1 MQLPQAVTALSALGN
16 GHRLAIFRLLV
27 RAGPAGIAAGEVSR
41 EVGLLPNT
49 LSTHL
54 AALVHAGLAQ
64 SRRAGRSVLYSAD
77 YAAIRALLAKASD
90 ELARAT
96 RILYGGSVTPESF
109 PELLNIP
116 EVAGGLVGGAS
127 LDPHKFAA
135 LVKQAG

>member
-77 YAAIRALLAKASD
+77 YAAIRALLGYLMD
-90 ELARAT
+90 DCC
-96 RILYGGSVTPESF
+96 GGRPEICAA
-109 PELLNIP
+109 LP
-116 EVAGGLVGGAS
+116 EVLPNAACAPLGPLEGAS
-127 LDPHKFAA
+127 R
-135 LVKQAG
+135 